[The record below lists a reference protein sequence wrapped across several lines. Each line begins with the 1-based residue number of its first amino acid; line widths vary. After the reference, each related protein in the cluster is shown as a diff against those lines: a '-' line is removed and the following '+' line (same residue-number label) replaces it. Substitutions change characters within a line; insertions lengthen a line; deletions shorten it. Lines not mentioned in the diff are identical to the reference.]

1 MDRFYRE
8 AMTEALG
15 FFGSKAINERRKV
28 VSDWSLRYFL
38 GTLRK
43 QKVSDR
49 DKAKTVQVAK
59 LLLTHHQLER
69 RGAGLQAFLNR
80 FDRDVYRTR
89 TSLAHTLATQLGYML
104 GNKLYYAVKKGYIP
118 LSHIRQLFYQSWR
131 DPGVAFQDYKD
142 LSERLARLRSR
153 KGANALE
160 PRGERPS
167 KSAQG

>member
-1 MDRFYRE
+1 
-8 AMTEALG
+8 
-15 FFGSKAINERRKV
+15 
-28 VSDWSLRYFL
+28 
-38 GTLRK
+38 
-43 QKVSDR
+43 
-49 DKAKTVQVAK
+49 
-59 LLLTHHQLER
+59 
-69 RGAGLQAFLNR
+69 
-80 FDRDVYRTR
+80 
-89 TSLAHTLATQLGYML
+89 ML
-104 GNKLYYAVKKGYIP
+104 GNKLYGAVKKGYIP